1 MDNNIKS
8 GLLRG
13 NDIQSLVN
21 TENKHKDFIK
31 EIESVCNDRNPINR
45 FTINYIVNL
54 SIGNKVVY
62 LWQDSKGNVCYSF
75 DLLEK
80 EYFTTTATKLSSVL
94 SSHFQCN
101 VEVVKNINEEF
112 SKKSI
117 AVINANKAIQTN
129 YGLPQQ
135 QQVQEVQLNQE
146 RVELLQNQYR
156 YTNGV
161 RYLYL
166 NELPLI
172 YKEQFRPYMRSLFYE
187 QNALVYKN
195 SYIPSR
201 YMTMFPNN
209 FNVVQSSIL
218 SFILAMAKNDFYKA
232 MSIIGWLAISFNLL
246 KKLPFVLV
254 LHSKNDTAMR
264 LFYEEIV
271 EPLLNKEYCET
282 ISNDALD
289 KKTLSQ
295 KLNEKVI
302 YHFHNITTTT
312 ILEEDAK
319 ELLKKLIYKEEY
331 KINNKYITTVAN
343 ILITSTSRYIPL
355 IAKDVPCIVVDVPSN
370 LEVFCREKNIGTD
383 YYAIARF
390 IQNDLENFGSI
401 LKYINSDNSFVQ
413 EAEYQYYNGI
423 KNSDIID
430 GDVSVIKVFESAI
443 KTKDEAFFQK
453 IKLQAPKLYSKL
465 SDDFSKNRIDRK
477 NLIEYFFILFGKG
490 IVKTN
495 RELISKVKE
504 ISATAEPFENE
515 DTFNNNGKV
524 YYKINNKN

>member
-1 MDNNIKS
+1 MI
-8 GLLRG
+8 RG
-13 NDIQSLVN
+13 VNIQSSED
-21 TENKHKDFIK
+21 TENKHNDFIK
-31 EIESVCNDRNPINR
+31 EIANICNIGNPINI
-45 FTINYIVNL
+45 FFLNNIVKGL

-62 LWQDSKGNVCYSF
+62 LWQDAKGKVCYSF

-112 SKKSI
+112 SKKST

-129 YGLPQQ
+129 HGLPQQ
-135 QQVQEVQLNQE
+135 QQVQEVHLNQE
-146 RVELLQNQYR
+146 RVGLSQNQYR
-156 YTNGV
+156 YTKEV
-161 RYLYL
+161 VYLYL
-166 NELPLI
+166 NTLPLI
-172 YKEQFRPYMRSLFYE
+172 HKEQFRPYMQSLFYE
-187 QNALVYKN
+187 QNALMYKN

-209 FNVVQSSIL
+209 FNVEQSFIL
-218 SFILAMAKNDFYKA
+218 SFILAMAKNDFHKA

-246 KKLPFVLV
+246 QKLPFVLV

-370 LEVFCREKNIGTD
+370 LEKFCREKNIGTD

-390 IQNDLENFGSI
+390 IQNDLVNFGSI
-401 LKYINSDNSFVQ
+401 LIKYINSDNPYVK
-413 EAEYQYYNGI
+413 EAENQYYNGI

-430 GDVSVIKVFESAI
+430 GDVDVIKVFESAI

-453 IKLQAPKLYSKL
+453 IKLQAPKLYTKL

-477 NLIEYFFILFGKG
+477 NLIEYFFILFGKD

-495 RELISKVKE
+495 RELISKLKE
-504 ISATAEPFENE
+504 ISTTAEPFENE
-515 DTFNNNGKV
+515 DTFNNNGRV